1 MNYDSVYPAYIFLA
15 MLVIFIVEI
24 VVIYSAIADDL
35 KNMAKKRASFVS
47 SLQLLPPKSNV
58 TLLEYKTT
66 NTAAAS
72 PMREASRAAS
82 VKPSVA
88 SVATSEPI
96 SKHLQFKDIHTLDLI
111 FDVPEG
117 HIKDIDFT
125 EDDDLIPAVQQ
136 SRESKVFADFLS
148 EDQKNKISN
157 YFFNYD
163 GNASFLELVEKK
175 LKWKSGIK
183 KKVLVLTDINPEKK
197 VTFSHFLSF
206 EKSDILDV
214 IDPEIFW
221 GVDVC
226 ASVTT
231 QEALPDVRKDKVKE
245 ICDRYDEIW
254 IFEPNQNETRVLT
267 TLGLSINTD
276 EQQEIETEAYD
287 Q

>member
-1 MNYDSVYPAYIFLA
+1 MNYDSVYPAYFFLA

-24 VVIYSAIADDL
+24 IVIYSAIADDL
-35 KNMAKKRASFVS
+35 KNMAKKSASFVS
-47 SLQLLPPKSNV
+47 NLQLLAPKSNI

-66 NTAAAS
+66 ANTSA
-72 PMREASRAAS
+72 PMREVPKAAS
-82 VKPSVA
+82 VKPSA
-88 SVATSEPI
+88 ISSAPAEPI

-125 EDDDLIPAVQQ
+125 EDDDLLPAVQQ
-136 SRESKVFADFLS
+136 SRDTKVFADFLN
-148 EDQKNKISN
+148 EEQKNKISY

-226 ASVTT
+226 AAVTT

-254 IFEPNQNETRVLT
+254 IFEPNQHEVRVLT